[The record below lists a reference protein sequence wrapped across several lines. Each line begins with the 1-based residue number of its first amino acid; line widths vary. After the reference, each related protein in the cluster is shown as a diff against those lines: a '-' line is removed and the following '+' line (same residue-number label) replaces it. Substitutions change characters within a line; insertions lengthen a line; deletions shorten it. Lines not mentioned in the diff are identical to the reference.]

1 MTEEAAGNTRT
12 PGRALSADFNA
23 GFWRLAD
30 PKISLTSAAGLFL
43 GAAAAFPLGWVEGF
57 WLLVLAL
64 AFFAMEVAKN
74 AWGDVID
81 YRSGNDLYVAED
93 DKTDFSGGKRVLVD
107 GLLTV
112 RQTWLVAA
120 AGTVVGF
127 GLGLA
132 IVLFREY
139 DALWIG
145 LIGAAV
151 GWSYHGP
158 PLKLAYRGLGEL
170 NVVLVYGPIVVLS
183 TCLVL
188 KGDWS
193 WPVVWL
199 SLPLGIL
206 IAAFLWIN
214 QFPDFY
220 ADRRAEKNNLV
231 ARLGKRRAALV
242 YPLWY
247 LAALLLTLAL
257 PSLGLPPGSL
267 LGALFV
273 PPAALAVYWV
283 HENPESFHRKRP
295 AQPMALLAFLLYA
308 LGAGAGLMFGSPGA
322 WESLP

>member
-1 MTEEAAGNTRT
+1 MSEEVTDNLQARG
-12 PGRALSADFNA
+12 SASSTDFNI

-43 GAAAAFPLGWVEGF
+43 GAAASLPLGWMEGF

-64 AFFAMEVAKN
+64 ALFAMEVAKN

-81 YRSGNDLYVAED
+81 YRSGNDLHVAED

-107 GLLTV
+107 DLLTV
-112 RQTWLVAA
+112 RQTWLVAGA
-120 AGTVVGF
+120 ATILGLA
-127 GLGLA
+127 LGLA
-132 IVLFREY
+132 IVLFREF

-145 LIGAAV
+145 LIGAAL

-170 NVVLVYGPIVVLS
+170 DVVVVYGPIVVLS

-188 KGDWS
+188 MGEWS

-199 SLPLGIL
+199 SLPLGLL

-220 ADRRAEKNNLV
+220 ADRRAKKMNLV
-231 ARLGKRRAALV
+231 ARLGKRRAAHV

-247 LAALLLTLAL
+247 VAALLLTLAL

-283 HENPESFHRKRP
+283 YQDPDSFHRKWS

-308 LGAGAGLMFGSPGA
+308 LGAGAGLIFGSPGA